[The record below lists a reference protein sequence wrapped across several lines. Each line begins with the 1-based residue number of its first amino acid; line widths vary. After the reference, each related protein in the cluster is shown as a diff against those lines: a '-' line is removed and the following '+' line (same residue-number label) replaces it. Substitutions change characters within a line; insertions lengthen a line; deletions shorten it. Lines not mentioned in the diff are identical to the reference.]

1 MPKPAVV
8 RHTPVP
14 VVSAAIAVLISLSS
28 CSQPNDYVAPPP
40 PSVDVA
46 TPVQQDVIQY
56 LDLTGTTTSVRT
68 VEIRAR
74 VAGFLETIEFNEG
87 DYVEEGELLYTIDPS
102 EYEARVRRA
111 TGAREVARATLEL
124 REATL
129 RRLEEARK
137 SRAVSEIDVIE
148 AKAQREVAAAELDSA
163 EATLR
168 DAELNLSYTQIHA
181 PSAGRVGRTLV
192 DPGNLVGA
200 AEKTLLTRLVQY
212 NPIYAYFDMNERQ
225 VLTMLDATDND
236 RNHDAESM
244 DALRKIKVEIGRS
257 NDEGYPISGNLDYVD
272 LDVDASTGTY
282 LLRAVFDNPAPFAL
296 LPGLFV
302 RARIAGETQ
311 TDALLVPDRALGS
324 DQSGKYLLVVDENDV
339 AQYKQVRIG
348 ELVGP
353 FRVIDSGL
361 KKTDR
366 VIVNGLLQT
375 RPGARVVPN
384 LVPLDAN

>member
-1 MPKPAVV
+1 MG
-8 RHTPVP
+8 
-14 VVSAAIAVLISLSS
+14 AAIAALISLSS
-28 CSQPNDYVAPPP
+28 CGQPNDYVAPPP

-46 TPVQQDVIQY
+46 NPVQQDVTLY
-56 LDLTGTTTSVRT
+56 LDLTGTTSSVRT

-87 DYVEEGELLYTIDPS
+87 DYVEEGDLLYTIDPS

-244 DALRKIKVEIGRS
+244 DALRKITVEIGRS

-311 TDALLVPDRALGS
+311 PDALLVPDRALGS

-361 KKTDR
+361 DENDR

-384 LVPLDAN
+384 LVSLDAN

>member
-1 MPKPAVV
+1 MG
-8 RHTPVP
+8 
-14 VVSAAIAVLISLSS
+14 AAIAALVSLSS
-28 CSQPNDYVAPPP
+28 CGQPNDYVAPPP

-46 TPVQQDVIQY
+46 NPVQQDVTQY
-56 LDLTGTTTSVRT
+56 LDLTGTTSSVRT

-87 DYVEEGELLYTIDPS
+87 DYVEEGDLLYTIDPS

-244 DALRKIKVEIGRS
+244 DALRKITVEIGRS

-311 TDALLVPDRALGS
+311 PDALLVPDRALGS

-361 KKTDR
+361 DENDR

-384 LVPLDAN
+384 LVSLDAN

>member
-1 MPKPAVV
+1 MG
-8 RHTPVP
+8 
-14 VVSAAIAVLISLSS
+14 AAIAALISLSS
-28 CSQPNDYVAPPP
+28 CGQPNDYVAPPP

-46 TPVQQDVIQY
+46 NPVQQDVTLY
-56 LDLTGTTTSVRT
+56 LDLTGTTSSVRT

-87 DYVEEGELLYTIDPS
+87 DYVEEGDLLYTIDPS

-168 DAELNLSYTQIHA
+168 DAELNLRYTQIHA

-244 DALRKIKVEIGRS
+244 DALRKITVEIGRS

-311 TDALLVPDRALGS
+311 PDALLVPDRALGS

-361 KKTDR
+361 DENDR

-384 LVPLDAN
+384 LVSLDAN

>member
-1 MPKPAVV
+1 MG
-8 RHTPVP
+8 
-14 VVSAAIAVLISLSS
+14 AAIAALISLSS
-28 CSQPNDYVAPPP
+28 CGQPNDYVAPPP

-46 TPVQQDVIQY
+46 NPVQQDVTLY
-56 LDLTGTTTSVRT
+56 LDLTGTTSSVRT

-87 DYVEEGELLYTIDPS
+87 DYVEEGDLLYTIDPS

-236 RNHDAESM
+236 RNHDGESM
-244 DALRKIKVEIGRS
+244 DALRKITVEIGRS

-311 TDALLVPDRALGS
+311 PDALLVPDRALGS

-361 KKTDR
+361 DENDR

-384 LVPLDAN
+384 LVSLDAN

>member
-1 MPKPAVV
+1 MG
-8 RHTPVP
+8 
-14 VVSAAIAVLISLSS
+14 AAIAALISLSS
-28 CSQPNDYVAPPP
+28 CGQPNDYVAPPP

-46 TPVQQDVIQY
+46 NPVQQDVTLY
-56 LDLTGTTTSVRT
+56 LDLTGTTSSVRT

-87 DYVEEGELLYTIDPS
+87 DYVEEGDLLYTIDPS

-163 EATLR
+163 EATVR

-244 DALRKIKVEIGRS
+244 DALRKITVEIGRS

-311 TDALLVPDRALGS
+311 PDALLVPDRALGS

-361 KKTDR
+361 DENDR

-384 LVPLDAN
+384 LVSLDAN

>member
-1 MPKPAVV
+1 MG
-8 RHTPVP
+8 
-14 VVSAAIAVLISLSS
+14 AAIAALVSLSS
-28 CSQPNDYVAPPP
+28 CGQPNDYVAPPP

-46 TPVQQDVIQY
+46 NPVQQDVTQY
-56 LDLTGTTTSVRT
+56 LDLTGTTSSVRT

-87 DYVEEGELLYTIDPS
+87 DYVEEGDLLYTIDPS

-244 DALRKIKVEIGRS
+244 DALRKITVEIGRS

-311 TDALLVPDRALGS
+311 PDSLLVPDRALGS

-361 KKTDR
+361 DENDR

-384 LVPLDAN
+384 LVSLDAN

>member
-244 DALRKIKVEIGRS
+244 DAL
-257 NDEGYPISGNLDYVD
+257 
-272 LDVDASTGTY
+272 
-282 LLRAVFDNPAPFAL
+282 
-296 LPGLFV
+296 
-302 RARIAGETQ
+302 
-311 TDALLVPDRALGS
+311 
-324 DQSGKYLLVVDENDV
+324 
-339 AQYKQVRIG
+339 
-348 ELVGP
+348 
-353 FRVIDSGL
+353 
-361 KKTDR
+361 
-366 VIVNGLLQT
+366 
-375 RPGARVVPN
+375 
-384 LVPLDAN
+384 